1 MAVSCKLNIKLNVV
15 FLFCRNKLMKPGTSK
30 PSLLPST
37 SIPMVC
43 TLEVLCHVLTL
54 LQFSIVQFSTV
65 LYHTV
70 LYCTVQYG
78 TVQ

>member
-1 MAVSCKLNIKLNVV
+1 MAVSCKLNVKLNIVL
-15 FLFCRNKLMKPGTSK
+15 LFCRNKLVKLGTSK

-54 LQFSIVQFSTV
+54 LLSTVWYSTVIYSTV
-65 LYHTV
+65 LYI
-70 LYCTVQYG
+70 LYYTILY
-78 TVQ
+78 